1 MPAHE
6 PSPALAHR
14 SDYRLIRTLLL
25 LQNEA
30 ATGTLR
36 VEAEGVLTVIRLVKG
51 RPAFVEGGLPSDSVG
66 RLLVSRGQISEAQLA
81 QIEEQRMVMQG
92 RFKFGEVARR
102 MGVIAPE
109 ALETAL
115 RDQVREKLVRCLH
128 WERSQHSYVAEEHGY
143 DANEGGLLEVEPL
156 LLAGIARYYGR
167 ERIEEVLAPAWHEAV
182 ELEGEDAQL
191 SQRFALA
198 KEDEKRLEAIR
209 AAPSVGAALTRPT
222 GIDLRTGHLLV
233 ALALTD
239 QLRMPDLEVPEESGP
254 FVIDELTR
262 EPGARSRSKSPTEST
277 PVARIEV
284 LRKSQA
290 PISDSNL
297 PGKDK
302 LLADS
307 AFLQGK
313 ELLRAREYGAA
324 ADAFREASNLR
335 PGALEYA
342 LFAAWSAYLSTGR
355 AAKWREMLV
364 ELSDK
369 TLSQDRLLSFAH
381 HVKGQL
387 ALEVSDHDAAK
398 ASLSRAL
405 ELDPSDD
412 EARELLQKMM
422 S

>member
-1 MPAHE
+1 
-6 PSPALAHR
+6 
-14 SDYRLIRTLLL
+14 LLL

-109 ALETAL
+109 ALEAAL

-156 LLAGIARYYGR
+156 LLAGIVRYYGR
-167 ERIEEVLAPAWHEAV
+167 ERIEEVLAPAWHETVEFYAETEELIRRFNLANDDEQRLDAICEAV
-182 ELEGEDAQL
+182 
-191 SQRFALA
+191 
-198 KEDEKRLEAIR
+198 
-209 AAPSVGAALTRPT
+209 SVGAAVAKQ
-222 GIDLRTGHLLV
+222 GGVDLRTGHLLV

-262 EPGARSRSKSPTEST
+262 EPARSRSKSPTEST

-290 PISDSNL
+290 PISDSL

-355 AAKWREMLV
+355 APKWREMLV

-387 ALEVSDHDAAK
+387 ALEVADHEAAK

>member
-1 MPAHE
+1 VPAEE

-14 SDYRLIRTLLL
+14 SDYRLVRTLLL

-36 VEAEGVLTVIRLVKG
+36 VEAEGVLTVIRLVRG

-109 ALETAL
+109 ALEAAL

-143 DANEGGLLEVEPL
+143 DVNEGGLFEVEPL

-167 ERIEEVLAPAWHEAV
+167 ERMEEVLAPTWHEPV
-182 ELEGEDAQL
+182 EFYGPDAEL
-191 SQRFALA
+191 VERFGLGQD
-198 KEDEKRLEAIR
+198 DEERLELMR
-209 AAPSVGAALTRPT
+209 SAPSVGAALART
-222 GIDLRTGHLLV
+222 GALDLRTGHLLV

-262 EPGARSRSKSPTEST
+262 EPGRSRSKSPTEST

-290 PISDSNL
+290 PISDNL

-355 AAKWREMLV
+355 APKWREMLV
-364 ELSDK
+364 ELSEK
-369 TLSQDRLLSFAH
+369 TLSQDRTLSFAH